1 MFIARQ
7 PIFNKELKLYGYE
20 LLFRPNIDA
29 TSFGEAAASNA
40 TATVLGNLF
49 EMGIDQIVEG
59 VKAFVNF
66 DYDFLFSD
74 SIELIDANTLV
85 IEVLETVKADKILVD
100 RLNYLRSKGYKI
112 ALDDFVECFHLH
124 PLVPIADIIK
134 YDLMITPLESIEIE
148 VKQALKQNK
157 ILLAEK
163 IETENEFIL
172 AKEMGFDLFQGYFFS
187 KPSII
192 SKSNDKKSAKS
203 QYTRIISELNK
214 EEPSFQILAEI
225 IETDV
230 NLAFRLM
237 KVISIK
243 QNRDMVYS
251 IKKALIYM
259 GFKELERWINILM
272 LQDLSTNKPKEL
284 LKLSLLRSKF
294 GEFIASN
301 SRFKN
306 RNRETSMM
314 CLFSTL
320 DAILDETMEEVLQDI
335 LITEDIREAL
345 IKKSGVLS
353 PICNLISSY
362 EKGDWD
368 KVKIIAADIG
378 IDEKKL
384 PEGYLSSLKWTTETL
399 LKF

>member
-301 SRFKN
+301 SRFKK
-306 RNRETSMM
+306 RKRETSMM

-345 IKKSGVLS
+345 IKKAGVLS

-384 PEGYLSSLKWTTETL
+384 PEGYLSSLKWTAETL
-399 LKF
+399 SKF

>member
-20 LLFRPNIDA
+20 LLFRPNVDA

-85 IEVLETVKADKILVD
+85 IEVLETVKADKVLVD

-112 ALDDFVECFHLH
+112 ALDDFVECFHLY

-163 IETENEFIL
+163 IETEKEFIL

-301 SRFKN
+301 SRFKK

-345 IKKSGVLS
+345 IKKAGVLS

-368 KVKIIAADIG
+368 KVKIIAEDIG

-384 PEGYLSSLKWTTETL
+384 PEGYLSSLKWTAETL
-399 LKF
+399 SKF